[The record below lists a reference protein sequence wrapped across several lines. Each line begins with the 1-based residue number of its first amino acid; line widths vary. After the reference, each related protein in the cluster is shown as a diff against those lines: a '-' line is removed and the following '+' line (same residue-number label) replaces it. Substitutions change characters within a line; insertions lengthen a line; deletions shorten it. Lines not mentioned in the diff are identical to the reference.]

1 MNFVKKLSTKMKAVL
16 AFLITGIAIIAV
28 TFRKKSD
35 TTIQDDIAR
44 KQAEEVLRIEADRKL
59 QEEKDLLDREA
70 VIEAARIQEER
81 LAKEAELQ
89 VQAAAEQAKLETLA
103 KQDKQ
108 EFKAVVEERLGIKEK
123 KRKTKRKK

>member
-44 KQAEEVLRIEADRKL
+44 KQAEEALRIEADRKL

-70 VIEAARIQEER
+70 VIEAARIEEKR